1 MATSDAEIKEC
12 FKCFDTDNDGKLLVS
27 DIGPVIR
34 ALGKAP
40 LQSEVE
46 AMEEE
51 IQGETVDYDTFVK
64 FYQRRMKKPRDLEDD
79 MRRAFKAMD
88 ATGSGNITTAELS
101 MLLGTLGEPLMGD
114 ELDSLT
120 RCVNVDHEGTLSY
133 DELVDLLVK

>member
-12 FKCFDTDNDGKLLVS
+12 FKCFDTDNDNKLLVS
-27 DIGPVIR
+27 DIGQVIR

-51 IQGETVDYDTFVK
+51 AGGETVDYDTFVK
-64 FYQRRMKKPRDLEDD
+64 FYQRRMKKPRDLEED

-88 ATGSGNITTAELS
+88 ASGNGTITTAELN
-101 MLLGTLGEPLMGD
+101 MLLCSLGEPLFGD
-114 ELDSLT
+114 EVDSLA
-120 RCVNVDHEGTLSY
+120 RCVNVDTEGNLSY